1 MKQTDTRNIED
12 FSEPESETRGLGSRH
27 IERREW
33 WLSSTAI
40 AITLLLTFGIFS
52 FLPVLLHSH
61 YDWETVLA
69 LRQAVWG
76 LLGMVL
82 LFDLYT
88 IYQQLQIH
96 RMRRRLEAREK
107 LFRLITENAADMIA
121 VVDTEGKRIYN
132 SLSYQKILGYSPAEL
147 QRSLS
152 FEQIHPDDRERVIAA
167 GAEARRTGKGKAL
180 EYRMRHKDG
189 TWRVLESTSSVIRS
203 GKGEPDLLVI
213 VNRDVTGRKQAQ
225 DSLAYERNLLRT
237 LIDNVPDG
245 IYVKDT
251 QGRFL
256 VGNPRLAQLI
266 GVRSPEELMG
276 KTDFDFFP
284 MELAQR
290 YRDDE
295 VAVLQ
300 SGQPMIGREEP
311 CQTKEGQELWLQ
323 TTKVRLQD
331 PSGAVVGVV
340 GMGHD
345 ITAHKR
351 AEDALRAQH
360 DLLRTM
366 IDNMPDYIYVKDDE
380 SRFVVANR
388 ALAELVGA
396 KNPEDLLGK
405 SDFDYFP
412 RELATAFYSD
422 ERAMLQTG
430 QPLFNQEER
439 SVDAAGNAKWT
450 STSKVPLRN
459 RQGETIGIIGI
470 GRDITV
476 GKLAEE
482 ALRQSEMSFRSVVE
496 GAPYGIFRAS
506 VDGRFLRVNSALQEM
521 LGYRTAKELLDVTL
535 GANIFRNP
543 ADFQR
548 LVQLMG
554 GTDEFKDVEMEWK
567 RRDDSPITV
576 LCSGRRVKG
585 EDGNSTYNEV
595 FVQDITERRVLERQ
609 LRAAAKMEAVGRLSG
624 GIAHDFNN
632 LLGVIIG
639 YSQMLERKMERDN
652 PLHEYVEEIEKAGQ
666 RATALTRQLLA
677 FSRQQILTPK
687 ILSLNELVSDM
698 VKMLPRLLGEDIA
711 ISTNLEPAIGS
722 VKADQGQ
729 IEQVVMNLAVNARD
743 AMPSGGR
750 LTIGTADVVLD
761 EMYARHHPG
770 AKPGKYVMLSVADS
784 GVGMNS
790 ETLLHIFEPFF
801 TTKEVG
807 KGTGLGL
814 ATVYGIMK
822 QSGGYIWVDSEL
834 GKGSCFQI
842 FLPRV
847 EEAVTHAAEGT
858 SPSPILQGSET
869 ILVVEDS
876 EPLKNLARIFL
887 EQRGFQVL
895 TASSGE
901 EALKV
906 AAEFSGMIHLL
917 LTDVVMP
924 GMNGR
929 VLAEQLLPK
938 RPEMKVLYMSGY
950 TDSFIAGHGVLEEGT
965 HLLHKPFTETV
976 LISKV
981 REVLKSVHAIA
992 GQQAPLVAE
1001 LPRQKV

>member
-12 FSEPESETRGLGSRH
+12 FSEPENETREIGSRR

-33 WLSSTAI
+33 WLWSTAI
-40 AITLLLTFGIFS
+40 AITLLLTSGIAS

-61 YDWETVLA
+61 DDWVADLTM
-69 LRQAVWG
+69 RQAVWG

-96 RMRRRLEAREK
+96 RIRRQLEAREK

-132 SLSYQKILGYSPAEL
+132 SLSYQKVLGYSPAEL
-147 QRSLS
+147 QRSS
-152 FEQIHPDDRERVIAA
+152 AFEQIHPDDRERVAAA
-167 GAEARRTGKGKAL
+167 GAEARRTGEGKTL
-180 EYRMRHKDG
+180 EYRIRHKDG

-203 GKGEPDLLVI
+203 GKGEPAMLVI
-213 VNRDVTGRKQAQ
+213 VNRDVTGRKQA
-225 DSLAYERNLLRT
+225 
-237 LIDNVPDG
+237 
-245 IYVKDT
+245 
-251 QGRFL
+251 
-256 VGNPRLAQLI
+256 
-266 GVRSPEELMG
+266 
-276 KTDFDFFP
+276 
-284 MELAQR
+284 
-290 YRDDE
+290 
-295 VAVLQ
+295 
-300 SGQPMIGREEP
+300 
-311 CQTKEGQELWLQ
+311 
-323 TTKVRLQD
+323 
-331 PSGAVVGVV
+331 
-340 GMGHD
+340 
-345 ITAHKR
+345 
-351 AEDALRAQH
+351 EDALRAEH
-360 DLLRTM
+360 DLLRAL
-366 IDNMPDYIYVKDDE
+366 IDNMPDLIYVKDAG
-380 SRFVVANR
+380 SGFVLANR
-388 ALAELVGA
+388 ALAQLMGA

-405 SDFDYFP
+405 TDFDYFP
-412 RELATAFYSD
+412 KELATAYYSD
-422 ERAMLQTG
+422 EQAILQTG
-430 QPLFNQEER
+430 LPLLNQEER
-439 SVDAAGNAKWT
+439 SVDAEGNAKWL
-450 STSKVPLRN
+450 STSKVPLRD
-459 RQGETIGIIGI
+459 RQGEVLGIIGI

-476 GKLAEE
+476 GRQAEQ
-482 ALRQSEMSFRSVVE
+482 ALRQSETSFRSVVE

-521 LGYRTAKELLDVTL
+521 LGYRSSTDLLDANLGDHVFRNRADFHHLVELLGSV
-535 GANIFRNP
+535 
-543 ADFQR
+543 
-548 LVQLMG
+548 
-554 GTDEFKDVEMEWK
+554 DEFKDVEMEWK
-567 RRDDSPITV
+567 RKDDSPITV
-576 LCSGRRVKG
+576 LCSGRRAEG
-585 EDGNSTYNEV
+585 GDENSTYNEV
-595 FVQDITERRVLERQ
+595 FVEDITERRVLERQ
-609 LRAAAKMEAVGRLSG
+609 LRMAAKMEAVGRLSG

-639 YSQMLERKMERDN
+639 YSQMLARKMERDN
-652 PLHEYVEEIEKAGQ
+652 PLHEYIEEIEKAGQ
-666 RATALTRQLLA
+666 RATSLTRQLLA

-687 ILSLNELVSDM
+687 VLNLNELVSDM
-698 VKMLPRLLGEDIA
+698 VKMLPRLIGEDIA
-711 ISTNLEPAIGS
+711 ISTKLEPAIGN

-750 LTIGTADVVLD
+750 LTIGTADVVMD
-761 EMYARHHPG
+761 EMYARQHPG
-770 AKPGKYVMLSVADS
+770 AKPGKYVILSVADS

-847 EEAVTHAAEGT
+847 EETVTHVAEQT
-858 SPSPILQGSET
+858 SPSPNSQGSET
-869 ILVVEDS
+869 ILVAEDA
-876 EPLKNLARIFL
+876 EPLRKLARTFL
-887 EQRGFQVL
+887 EERGFQVL

-906 AAEFSGMIHLL
+906 AAEFSGKIHLL

-938 RPEMKVLYMSGY
+938 RPGMKVLYMSGY

-965 HLLHKPFTETV
+965 HLLHKPFTEEV

-981 REVLKSVHAIA
+981 CEVLKSVRAIA
-992 GQQAPLVAE
+992 GMKAPLVAE